1 MKVPFVDLQRNY
13 LGIKHEIQA
22 AIVDVLDSS
31 QYILG
36 PNVQAFESSFAQLH
50 GVAHCLG
57 TSSGTDANHLAL
69 WALGIGPGDEVI
81 MPVNTF
87 IATAWGI
94 TLCGAVPVFVD
105 CEPDSYN
112 IDAAKIEAKITSNTK
127 AIIAVHLY
135 GQPANLDAISAIAKK
150 YRLALIEDAAQAHLA
165 EYNGKPV
172 GGMGHVASFS
182 FYPGKNLGAYGES
195 GAVTTN
201 DDDIATRLRLMRN
214 HGSESK
220 YRHTMLGHNYRMEGI
235 QGAILNVKLK
245 YLADWTE
252 RRRRVAAKYCDLLKD
267 VDGIRLPTEMK
278 YAKHVYHLFVIQS
291 DDRDILQEQLTNDG
305 VSTGLHY
312 PIPLHLQPCFSYLQ
326 YREGDFPIAETIARH
341 CLSLPMFPEITE
353 EEVAYV
359 TERVR
364 HHKSVLH

>member
-1 MKVPFVDLQRNY
+1 
-13 LGIKHEIQA
+13 
-22 AIVDVLDSS
+22 
-31 QYILG
+31 
-36 PNVQAFESSFAQLH
+36 
-50 GVAHCLG
+50 
-57 TSSGTDANHLAL
+57 
-69 WALGIGPGDEVI
+69 
-81 MPVNTF
+81 
-87 IATAWGI
+87 
-94 TLCGAVPVFVD
+94 
-105 CEPDSYN
+105 
-112 IDAAKIEAKITSNTK
+112 
-127 AIIAVHLY
+127 
-135 GQPANLDAISAIAKK
+135 
-150 YRLALIEDAAQAHLA
+150 
-165 EYNGKPV
+165 
-172 GGMGHVASFS
+172 
-182 FYPGKNLGAYGES
+182 
-195 GAVTTN
+195 
-201 DDDIATRLRLMRN
+201 
-214 HGSESK
+214 
-220 YRHTMLGHNYRMEGI
+220 MEGI